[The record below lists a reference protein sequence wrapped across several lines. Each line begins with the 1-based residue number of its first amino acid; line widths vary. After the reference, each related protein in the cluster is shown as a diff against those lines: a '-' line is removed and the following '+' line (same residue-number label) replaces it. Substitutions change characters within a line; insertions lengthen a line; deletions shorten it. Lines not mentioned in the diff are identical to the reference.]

1 MKKFFLSLFLPILL
15 AFSFTSVNS
24 YAAEKKGEGALS
36 NPLSVE
42 VQGIVVPIVN
52 GKRLVNYAFMT
63 IVIYVADDKSANL
76 IRSNQFL
83 VKDAIIRATS
93 KSPIPVAN
101 PSSSFNGAAFG
112 KSMIGV
118 IMGAIQGVRVTKIEV
133 LDPQMMRR

>member
-1 MKKFFLSLFLPILL
+1 MKKLFLSLFLPVLL
-15 AFSFTSVNS
+15 AFTFTSVTS
-24 YAAEKKGEGALS
+24 YAAEKKGEGSMA

-52 GKRLVNYAFMT
+52 GRRLVNYAFMT
-63 IVIYVADDKSANL
+63 IVIYVTDDKSANL
-76 IRSNQFL
+76 VRNNQFI

-101 PSSSFNGAAFG
+101 PSSSFNGPAFG

-118 IMGAIQGVRVTKIEV
+118 IMASLPGVRITKIDII
-133 LDPQMMRR
+133 DPQMMRR